1 MLKCK
6 LCGNSDKRYFGKI
19 NEKYYCR
26 KCINFKGQLAFKEE
40 TSKDHILSLNFDL
53 SSAQEDI
60 SISIAN
66 ARLQKKNVFLYAVT
80 GAGKTELVY
89 RAMLDT
95 LKEGGRVGFAI
106 PRKDVVIDLY
116 PRIKSAFPKTKV
128 IKVHGGNTTVLD
140 GEIVILTTHQLYRYP
155 KYFDFLVFDE
165 IDAFPYVDNDV
176 LNNMFLNSIN
186 GNYVLM
192 SATPREKEIKKITN
206 EGGIYLS
213 LTKRYHGGKLIVP
226 NIKLSIMSIFPL
238 LIKKLN
244 EFVTS
249 RKPVF
254 IFVPTIKEAEKLFK
268 LVKMFQK
275 NGEVVHSK
283 NPLREKIIEDFKSA
297 KYDYLITTSILE
309 RGVTYKDLQVIIY
322 QADHELYDES
332 TLIQIAGRVGRKS
345 DAKDGEVLFLA
356 NKKTEAMVSAIEKI
370 NEANK

>member
-60 SISIAN
+60 SFSIAK
-66 ARLQKKNVFLYAVT
+66 ARNQKKNVFLYAVT

-165 IDAFPYVDNDV
+165 IDAFP
-176 LNNMFLNSIN
+176 
-186 GNYVLM
+186 
-192 SATPREKEIKKITN
+192 
-206 EGGIYLS
+206 
-213 LTKRYHGGKLIVP
+213 
-226 NIKLSIMSIFPL
+226 
-238 LIKKLN
+238 
-244 EFVTS
+244 
-249 RKPVF
+249 
-254 IFVPTIKEAEKLFK
+254 
-268 LVKMFQK
+268 
-275 NGEVVHSK
+275 
-283 NPLREKIIEDFKSA
+283 
-297 KYDYLITTSILE
+297 
-309 RGVTYKDLQVIIY
+309 
-322 QADHELYDES
+322 
-332 TLIQIAGRVGRKS
+332 
-345 DAKDGEVLFLA
+345 
-356 NKKTEAMVSAIEKI
+356 
-370 NEANK
+370 

>member
-66 ARLQKKNVFLYAVT
+66 ARNQKKNVFLYAVT

-128 IKVHGGNTTVLD
+128 IRVHGGNTTVLE

-176 LNNMFLNSIN
+176 LNNMFLNSIK

-244 EFVTS
+244 EFVIS
-249 RKPVF
+249 KKPVF

-309 RGVTYKDLQVIIY
+309 RGVTVKNLQVIIY

>member
-128 IKVHGGNTTVLD
+128 IKVHGGNTTVLG

-244 EFVTS
+244 EFVIS
-249 RKPVF
+249 KKPVF

-309 RGVTYKDLQVIIY
+309 RGVTVKNLQVIIY

>member
-19 NEKYYCR
+19 NGKDYCR

-66 ARLQKKNVFLYAVT
+66 ARNQKKNVFLYAVT

-176 LNNMFLNSIN
+176 LNNMFLNSIK

-192 SATPREKEIKKITN
+192 SATPREKEINKITS

-283 NPLREKIIEDFKSA
+283 NPLREKIIEDFKNS

-309 RGVTYKDLQVIIY
+309 RGVTVKNLQVIIY